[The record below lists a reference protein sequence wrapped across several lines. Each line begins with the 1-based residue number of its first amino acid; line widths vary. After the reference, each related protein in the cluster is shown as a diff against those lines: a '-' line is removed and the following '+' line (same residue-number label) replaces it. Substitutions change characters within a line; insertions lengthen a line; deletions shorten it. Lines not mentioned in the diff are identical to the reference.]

1 MQVHLNKAWE
11 TDGERRYT
19 RFEMREFLFL
29 NDFVEEQ
36 FSLAHSFTCWKVSYI
51 GFTTTLVYY
60 KRLSKFWK
68 IALCSFHEACN
79 WEVRLM
85 KASSLHGIVRPPIGW
100 LNPNSSSARLSRSWN
115 EGWFKYDMGTTNR
128 FLWISPTY
136 TAMCPFGTS
145 DWFLVWMEFSLRS
158 CLALAIMDSIRTP
171 MTNSQLVREKQWVY
185 VSRWDLI
192 DIERTS

>member
-11 TDGERRYT
+11 IDGERRYI

-29 NDFVEEQ
+29 NDFVEEH
-36 FSLAHSFTCWKVSYI
+36 FSLAPLIYMLKSIIYW
-51 GFTTTLVYY
+51 VYHY
-60 KRLSKFWK
+60 SSLLQKIIKIWR
-68 IALCSFHEACN
+68 IALCSSFHEACN

-100 LNPNSSSARLSRSWN
+100 LNPNSSSARVSRSWN

-136 TAMCPFGTS
+136 TAMCPLGTS
-145 DWFLVWMEFSLRS
+145 DWFLVWMECSLRS

-171 MTNSQLVREKQWVY
+171 MTNTKLVSENKYWVY
-185 VSRWDLI
+185 LDEIWLI
-192 DIERTS
+192 